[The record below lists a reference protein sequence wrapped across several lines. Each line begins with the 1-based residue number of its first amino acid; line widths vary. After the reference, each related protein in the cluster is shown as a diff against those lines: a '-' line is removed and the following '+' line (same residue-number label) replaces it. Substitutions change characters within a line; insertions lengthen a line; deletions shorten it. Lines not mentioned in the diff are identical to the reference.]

1 MTQDL
6 PAEPSPNQPGVSRAA
21 PADPQPERRHL
32 IEQVG
37 SFAVTQFYAVGFDRL
52 SPSERLLA
60 YHLAEAGIAGDPI
73 YYDQIAPYGLQLKQ
87 LLEGI
92 WTHPEGIDAVAL
104 GKIRHYTKQVWIQHG
119 NYNPDSSRK
128 FLPEFTSAE
137 LRTAA
142 YRAFKNGANF
152 GVKSGGQLDTLLA
165 RLEKPIFDANYK
177 TFLTSKTPP
186 AGQDVLTASGN
197 NLYENVTREEA
208 GKITEQYALN
218 SRIVK
223 RNGQ

>member
-6 PAEPSPNQPGVSRAA
+6 PVEASSKQPGVSHAA
-21 PADPQPERRHL
+21 PAEPQPERRHL

-92 WTHPEGIDAVAL
+92 WTHPEGIDALAL
-104 GKIRHYTKQVWIQHG
+104 RKIRHYTKLVWIQTVRG
-119 NYNPDSSRK
+119 NF
-128 FLPEFTSAE
+128 FLNLLPRNYG
-137 LRTAA
+137 LR
-142 YRAFKNGANF
+142 RI
-152 GVKSGGQLDTLLA
+152 A
-165 RLEKPIFDANYK
+165 R
-177 TFLTSKTPP
+177 SKTEQIS
-186 AGQDVLTASGN
+186 AFH
-197 NLYENVTREEA
+197 RERNSIRCWQVWK
-208 GKITEQYALN
+208 GRSSMGITGR
-218 SRIVK
+218 S
-223 RNGQ
+223 